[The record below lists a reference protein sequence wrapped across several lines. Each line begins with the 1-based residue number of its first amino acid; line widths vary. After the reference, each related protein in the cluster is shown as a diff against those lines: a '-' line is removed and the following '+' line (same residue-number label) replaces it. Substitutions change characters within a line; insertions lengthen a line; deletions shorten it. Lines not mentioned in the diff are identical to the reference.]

1 MTPEEREL
9 PHRSHRDWLSQ
20 GRPEVVDEIYIE
32 DCEIISPNVPPNLRR
47 GRDAFKAYGN
57 FLRSAFPDIN
67 ITDNDVVC
75 EGELAAVSW
84 TFTATHLGEFFG
96 VPPSG
101 RKVEITGFDIMVIR
115 DGWIHALY
123 LEQDLMGL
131 LTQIGAFESRR

>member
-9 PHRSHRDWLSQ
+9 PHRSHNDWLSQ
-20 GRPEVVDEIYIE
+20 GRPEVVDEIYVE

-57 FLRSAFPDIN
+57 FLRSAFPDMK
-67 ITDNDVVC
+67 ITDEDVIC
-75 EGELAAVSW
+75 EGELAAVRW
-84 TFTATHLGEFFG
+84 TFNATHLGEFFG

-131 LTQIGAFESRR
+131 LQQIGAFESRR

>member
-9 PHRSHRDWLSQ
+9 PHRSHNDWLSQ

-47 GRDAFKAYGN
+47 GREAFKAYGN
-57 FLRSAFPDIN
+57 FLRSAFPDMK
-67 ITDNDVVC
+67 ITDEDVIC
-75 EGELAAVSW
+75 EGDLAAVRW
-84 TFTATHLGEFFG
+84 TFNATHLGEFFG